1 MCPKI
6 QTGQFDQEKVQMAER
21 EDMSLEK
28 ERWIALRLVYKDKE
42 PQSVFI
48 M

>member
-21 EDMSLEK
+21 EDMSLE
-28 ERWIALRLVYKDKE
+28 RRDGLH
-42 PQSVFI
+42 
-48 M
+48 